1 MEDIFNN
8 KINNFIFCIDSLDN
22 DCAFD
27 FPKLFSSL
35 KTIIKQ
41 NIVSSQKI
49 LDSIENY
56 EKLNEEELNKNESKK
71 NIINNDIDDSNK
83 TLDSIENYEKLNE
96 EELNKN
102 ESNKNIINNDIDDS
116 NKTLNEGEKSP
127 FLKDKKAKEISNM
140 NKNKE
145 GILTTKPILLSP
157 DNVINR
163 IQELIKYNIFF
174 TDTKIQ
180 RKN

>member
-1 MEDIFNN
+1 MNKKELKNSFIDCIKEKKNKKNELIDLIKLIGVKTNEEELIKKDEKDLEDIFKN

-22 DCAFD
+22 ECAFD

-41 NIVSSQKI
+41 NIESSQKI

-56 EKLNEEELNKNESKK
+56 EKLNEKEL
-71 NIINNDIDDSNK
+71 
-83 TLDSIENYEKLNE
+83 
-96 EELNKN
+96 
-102 ESNKNIINNDIDDS
+102 NKNIINNNIDDS
-116 NKTLNEGEKSP
+116 NKILNEGEISP
-127 FLKDKKAKEISNM
+127 LFNDQDPKEISNM

-163 IQELIKYNIFF
+163 IQELTKYNIFF
-174 TDTKIQ
+174 Y
-180 RKN
+180 